1 MLLCSACDAQLMPQ
15 AWQCKQGHFTCGLCF
30 DEKNMGR
37 DIEESEEEEEEEERR
52 DVVGAL
58 RRSFSSMLS
67 LRSRDTRDTSLA
79 SVNTA
84 ASVVTV
90 AGLREELATLA
101 EEDEEEFEHKSF
113 SKYRIDEIDF
123 FLDTIEVRGDVIAC
137 YADYNNEGKSIF
149 YDPDIEALQKENEG
163 KEDKKASEEDFLY
176 KDEKSSVKHA
186 FLERLEKEG
195 AIASLRRTLV
205 DIMETAE
212 EDTSPTWAKYKLDEL
227 DFFLGGTDIRKDAIG
242 YYPDYNN
249 EFKSI
254 FASGCGGSDDESGID
269 SVSSSDNTRSS
280 GSSDGSGGPRVT
292 RCAKCKEFIYKRNL
306 QVERVAR
313 IFFDV

>member
-1 MLLCSACDAQLMPQ
+1 
-15 AWQCKQGHFTCGLCF
+15 
-30 DEKNMGR
+30 MG
-37 DIEESEEEEEEEERR
+37 
-52 DVVGAL
+52 
-58 RRSFSSMLS
+58 
-67 LRSRDTRDTSLA
+67 
-79 SVNTA
+79 
-84 ASVVTV
+84 TV

-101 EEDEEEFEHKSF
+101 EEDEEEFE
-113 SKYRIDEIDF
+113 R
-123 FLDTIEVRGDVIAC
+123 
-137 YADYNNEGKSIF
+137 KSIF

-249 EFKSI
+249 QFKSI

-269 SVSSSDNTRSS
+269 SVSSSDNTSSS

>member
-1 MLLCSACDAQLMPQ
+1 
-15 AWQCKQGHFTCGLCF
+15 
-30 DEKNMGR
+30 MGR
-37 DIEESEEEEEEEERR
+37 DIEESEEEEEEERR

-58 RRSFSSMLS
+58 RRSLSSMLS
-67 LRSRDTRDTSLA
+67 FRSRDTRDTSLA

-186 FLERLEKEG
+186 FMERLEKEG

-269 SVSSSDNTRSS
+269 SVSSSDNTSSS